1 MATIALL
8 GGAGFVGSCVAARL
22 ASEGYDLRVITRHAP
37 HADHLR
43 VLPRLRVVTADAP
56 DPASLARA
64 LAGTSAVVN
73 FIGILNERGRD
84 GSGFR
89 RAHAG
94 VASAMV
100 AACRGTGITRI
111 VQVSALN
118 AGHPDATSHYLRSKG
133 EAEEILRDSGLAVTI
148 LRPSVI
154 FGPGDSFL
162 NRFAGLLRVA
172 PGFLPLA
179 MHDAR
184 LAPVHVA
191 DVAAAVWAVLGSKA
205 FDGQTLELCGPDQY
219 TLRQLVALT
228 ASTLGLRRAIIGL
241 PRFASRLQAALMDF
255 VPGKPFSTDNYRSL
269 LLPSVCRNDG
279 FAVLGVRP
287 RSLAA
292 HVATTLGVAGPL
304 TDFDR
309 LRQQRRR

>member
-1 MATIALL
+1 MGPVALL
-8 GGAGFVGSCVAARL
+8 GGAGFVGSRTAALL
-22 ASEGYDLRVITRHAP
+22 AADDRGLQVVTRQAG
-37 HADHLR
+37 HADHLK
-43 VLPRLRVVTADAP
+43 VLPTVRIVRAEATE
-56 DPASLARA
+56 PASLARA
-64 LAGTSAVVN
+64 LAGASAVVN

-89 RAHAG
+89 RAHVG

-100 AACRGTGITRI
+100 AACRSAGVSRI

-118 AGHPDATSHYLRSKG
+118 AGHPEATSHYLRSKG
-133 EAEEILRDSGLAVTI
+133 EAEAVLRDSGLAVTI

-162 NRFAGLLRVA
+162 NRFAGLLRIM
-172 PGFLPLA
+172 PGVLPLA
-179 MHDAR
+179 MPDAR
-184 LAPVHVA
+184 FAPVHVD
-191 DVAAAVWAVLGSKA
+191 DVAAAIRTVLDKPA
-205 FDGQTLELCGPDQY
+205 FAGQTLELCGPEQY
-219 TLRQLVALT
+219 SLRDLVALT
-228 ASTLGLRRAIIGL
+228 ARTLGLRRAVIGL

-269 LLPSVCRNDG
+269 LLPSVCGANG
-279 FAVLGVRP
+279 FAALGLRP

-292 HVATTLGVAGPL
+292 HVGATLGVTGTL

-309 LRQQRRR
+309 FRRTARR

>member
-1 MATIALL
+1 VGTIALL
-8 GGAGFVGSCVAARL
+8 GGAGFVGSRVAARL
-22 ASEGYDLRVITRHAP
+22 AAEGHDLRVITRHAP
-37 HADHLR
+37 HANHLR
-43 VLPRLRVVTADAP
+43 VLPRLRVATADAQ

-64 LAGTSAVVN
+64 LAGTSALVN

-94 VASAMV
+94 VAAAMV
-100 AACRGTGITRI
+100 AACRSTGTTRI
-111 VQVSALN
+111 VQISALN
-118 AGHPDATSHYLRSKG
+118 AGHPDASSHYLKSKG
-133 EAEEILRDSGLAVTI
+133 EAEQILRASGLAVTI

-162 NRFAGLLRVA
+162 NRFAGLLRVV

-191 DVAAAVWAVLGSKA
+191 DVAAAVEAVLASPA
-205 FDGQTLELCGPDQY
+205 FAGQTLELCGPDQY
-219 TLRQLVALT
+219 TLRELVALT
-228 ASTLGLRRAIIGL
+228 ARTIGLRRAVIGL
-241 PRFASRLQAALMDF
+241 PRVAARLQAALMDF

-269 LLPSVCRNDG
+269 LLPSVCTTNG
-279 FAVLGVRP
+279 FGALGLRP

-309 LRQQRRR
+309 FRQAPRR